1 MSILRVR
8 TNVKLDTA
16 GQDRRLPAAA
26 ATETEI
32 LGRVASFAI
41 IAFSPQH
48 RIACG

>member
-1 MSILRVR
+1 MSTLRVR
-8 TNVKLDTA
+8 INVKLDAA

-26 ATETEI
+26 ATEGEI
-32 LGRVASFAI
+32 LERVAFFAI